1 MPQTKKTIL
10 VVEDELYVQGMLE
23 DFLHRQEYGVV
34 VVPTAEE
41 AFAAMEREQVDL
53 VLLDKNLP
61 DMSGVEVLSEI
72 RFKNPDLPVIFM
84 TGYPSERSRL
94 LVEHLGICAYFEK
107 PVNLKELGSAISEAL
122 DSGLSK
128 QAAPKQAPGLSITM
142 FSDVEAEHLPE
153 NVDVL
158 LATNNETILSLLAE
172 ATPQIDGVVLCA
184 SEDEVFDYLQS
195 RQANVLALDLG
206 LLGSAALS
214 IARWATS
221 RDPALSIL
229 AIDREGTKS
238 DVDQFLAG
246 LNVRYVLGPDD
257 MTPESC
263 CPKLEILVRRAKML
277 RAMQRGDS

>member
-1 MPQTKKTIL
+1 MTKLIRKYGDDDNRADNHSLDERRDSHHIAAVPQKPHNECTHNRS
-10 VVEDELYVQGMLE
+10 EDRPL
-23 DFLHRQEYGVV
+23 
-34 VVPTAEE
+34 
-41 AFAAMEREQVDL
+41 
-53 VLLDKNLP
+53 
-61 DMSGVEVLSEI
+61 
-72 RFKNPDLPVIFM
+72 
-84 TGYPSERSRL
+84 
-94 LVEHLGICAYFEK
+94 
-107 PVNLKELGSAISEAL
+107 
-122 DSGLSK
+122 
-128 QAAPKQAPGLSITM
+128 APKQAPGLSITM
-142 FSDVEAEHLPE
+142 FSDVEPEHLPE

-158 LATNNETILSLLAE
+158 LATNNETILSILAE

-277 RAMQRGDS
+277 RAMQRGDT